1 MTVQTK
7 IHDGVHLHLN
17 ALTME
22 VKEIL
27 TLIYDTPRFQ
37 QVANTYT
44 PQFWAKIQY
53 GSQNPIKFAKISKH
67 RLILVHNKL
76 GNPGSYCAK
85 NHVIPPKPLRS
96 NAKKTSKG

>member
-7 IHDGVHLHLN
+7 IHDGMLLHLN

-27 TLIYDTPRFQ
+27 TLIYDTPQIQ

-44 PQFWAKIQY
+44 AQFWGK
-53 GSQNPIKFAKISKH
+53 NPIAWLKPNQ
-67 RLILVHNKL
+67 V
-76 GNPGSYCAK
+76 CK
-85 NHVIPPKPLRS
+85 NLQTQS
-96 NAKKTSKG
+96 DTYTD

>member
-1 MTVQTK
+1 MSK
-7 IHDGVHLHLN
+7 WLIDIHYN
-17 ALTME
+17 
-22 VKEIL
+22 
-27 TLIYDTPRFQ
+27 
-37 QVANTYT
+37 
-44 PQFWAKIQY
+44 FWAKIQY

-96 NAKKTSKG
+96 EAKKPSKGWEGKLTRRGFNEKRAINMPKFKSTD

>member
-7 IHDGVHLHLN
+7 IHDGMLLHLN

-27 TLIYDTPRFQ
+27 TLIYDTPQIQ

-44 PQFWAKIQY
+44 PQFWGK
-53 GSQNPIKFAKISKH
+53 NPVARLKPKLSMQKFTNTEWYLH
-67 RLILVHNKL
+67 RLN
-76 GNPGSYCAK
+76 
-85 NHVIPPKPLRS
+85 
-96 NAKKTSKG
+96 